1 MVGSIRERHQLTNWK
16 KYFQIRVEP
25 SGDWQKYF
33 IWNSWE
39 AASGETD
46 PTSDEPFIRSLRAP
60 LAKCTPL
67 ITCVGRK
74 NGVRNRICSFP
85 IAGLYRA
92 LHFLHIFKL
101 ICTDKYVAHCSDL
114 ILLANPLRPPPL
126 LVRMKLSLE
135 DILVDQTV
143 PVDEASF
150 TVLVFI
156 RFGVPSW
163 TGLLGSGLPLKGK
176 WSEINPG
183 SWVSVQQM
191 SAQVTLQ
198 TWMANQQGTKVVPMF
213 IHWKLICLCLCRSTG
228 GKVVVMSIQCKLI
241 SNLLPLALTF
251 TWAPLADTD
260 NHDTMQY
267 SVIPCITLHYC
278 IAK

>member
-33 IWNSWE
+33 IWNSCE

-60 LAKCTPL
+60 PSKCTPL

-74 NGVRNRICSFP
+74 NGVRNRIRSFP

-114 ILLANPLRPPPL
+114 ILLANPLRPPPPTTS
-126 LVRMKLSLE
+126 KYE
-135 DILVDQTV
+135 TI
-143 PVDEASF
+143 PW
-150 TVLVFI
+150 
-156 RFGVPSW
+156 GYPSW
-163 TGLLGSGLPLKGK
+163 SDCTSW
-176 WSEINPG
+176 WS
-183 SWVSVQQM
+183 
-191 SAQVTLQ
+191 
-198 TWMANQQGTKVVPMF
+198 
-213 IHWKLICLCLCRSTG
+213 
-228 GKVVVMSIQCKLI
+228 
-241 SNLLPLALTF
+241 
-251 TWAPLADTD
+251 
-260 NHDTMQY
+260 
-267 SVIPCITLHYC
+267 
-278 IAK
+278 

>member
-60 LAKCTPL
+60 PSKCTPL
-67 ITCVGRK
+67 ITCVGCK
-74 NGVRNRICSFP
+74 NGVQNRIRSFP

-101 ICTDKYVAHCSDL
+101 VCTDKYVAHCSDL
-114 ILLANPLRPPPL
+114 ILLANPL

-156 RFGVPSW
+156 RFSSLIWSSKLYRPS
-163 TGLLGSGLPLKGK
+163 GK
-176 WSEINPG
+176 WAG
-183 SWVSVQQM
+183 
-191 SAQVTLQ
+191 
-198 TWMANQQGTKVVPMF
+198 
-213 IHWKLICLCLCRSTG
+213 HWKENGRR
-228 GKVVVMSIQCKLI
+228 
-241 SNLLPLALTF
+241 
-251 TWAPLADTD
+251 
-260 NHDTMQY
+260 
-267 SVIPCITLHYC
+267 
-278 IAK
+278 